1 VNADEIMHVLRLT
14 AMGRLNTPAQEE
26 FCEKLAKALAE
37 PDPTKVVLERMWI
50 GPEGDAQPVDPD
62 AEVRLSDLVT
72 TVAVSAER
80 CNQINA
86 ALGLPTLKR
95 TRKTKAE

>member
-26 FCEKLAKALAE
+26 FCEKLAKVMAE
-37 PDPTKVVLERMWI
+37 PL
-50 GPEGDAQPVDPD
+50 
-62 AEVRLSDLVT
+62 
-72 TVAVSAER
+72 
-80 CNQINA
+80 
-86 ALGLPTLKR
+86 LPTADVYVSNYGAPTTEEVAKAVEHLASLPKR